1 MEGFLNWYCIIE
13 QNSFIPHV
21 LTRGIELY
29 LEAKIP
35 ENIEGFLNWYC
46 IIEQNSSMPR
56 VLKRG
61 IMLYLET

>member
-46 IIEQNSSMPR
+46 ITEQNSSMPR

>member
-13 QNSFIPHV
+13 QNSFIPYV
-21 LTRGIELY
+21 LTTGIELY

-46 IIEQNSSMPR
+46 ITEQNSYMPR

>member
-1 MEGFLNWYCIIE
+1 MEEFLNWYCIIE

-46 IIEQNSSMPR
+46 ITEQNSYMPR

>member
-46 IIEQNSSMPR
+46 ITEQNSYMPR